1 MHGTLIAQLKSVK
14 LTEESSLRI
23 QPLCMILEQ
32 LTKASE
38 EEEGDP
44 FSSTFEALRVM
55 QSTISKFNSGSA
67 DPENSDSSSEY
78 TTPAESQTTSPNH
91 EQSPPPP
98 FVTAQTT
105 RATLGSA
112 AQILNQTTS
121 LTPDQPI
128 LGTSP
133 STSPTHSGGGVSRLA
148 THSHKSKTSPTGVRE
163 RGIGGGGG
171 ADDSSVRRLS
181 DSELQ
186 RHGVRLRP
194 GAIPSHVRS
203 SHSHSRSIDETLK

>member
-1 MHGTLIAQLKSVK
+1 MHGTLLAQLKSVK
-14 LTEESSLRI
+14 LTEESSFRI
-23 QPLCMILEQ
+23 QPLCTILEQ

-112 AQILNQTTS
+112 VQILNQTTS
-121 LTPDQPI
+121 LSSDQP
-128 LGTSP
+128 LLSTSP

-148 THSHKSKTSPTGVRE
+148 THSHKSKTSPTGARE
-163 RGIGGGGG
+163 RGIGG

-186 RHGVRLRP
+186 RHGVKLR
-194 GAIPSHVRS
+194 GVIPTHVRS
-203 SHSHSRSIDETLK
+203 SHSHSKSIDETLK

>member
-1 MHGTLIAQLKSVK
+1 MHGTLRAQLKSVK
-14 LTEESSLRI
+14 LSEESSFRI
-23 QPLCMILEQ
+23 QPLCTILEQ
-32 LTKASE
+32 LTRASE

-55 QSTISKFNSGSA
+55 QSTISKFNSGPA
-67 DPENSDSSSEY
+67 DPDNSDSSSEY

-112 AQILNQTTS
+112 AQILNQTS
-121 LTPDQPI
+121 ILSDQP
-128 LGTSP
+128 LLSTSP

-148 THSHKSKTSPTGVRE
+148 THSHKSKTSPTGGAGLRE
-163 RGIGGGGG
+163 RG
-171 ADDSSVRRLS
+171 ADDGSVRRLS

-186 RHGVRLRP
+186 RHGVKLR
-194 GAIPSHVRS
+194 GVIPSHVRT

>member
-1 MHGTLIAQLKSVK
+1 MHGTLSAQLKAVK
-14 LTEESSLRI
+14 LSEESSYRI
-23 QPLCMILEQ
+23 QPLCSLLEQ
-32 LTKASE
+32 LTRASE

-55 QSTISKFNSGSA
+55 QSTISKFNSNGA
-67 DPENSDSSSEY
+67 DAENSDSSSEY

-98 FVTAQTT
+98 LLNTQTT

-112 AQILNQTTS
+112 AQILNQSTS
-121 LTPDQPI
+121 SSDQSL

-133 STSPTHSGGGVSRLA
+133 STSPTHSGGVSRLA
-148 THSHKSKTSPTGVRE
+148 THAHKSKTSPTGGTKE
-163 RGIGGGGG
+163 RGDEG
-171 ADDSSVRRLS
+171 SVRRLS

-186 RHGVRLRP
+186 RHGVKLRGVIP
-194 GAIPSHVRS
+194 GHVRS